1 MVDFITVVYL
11 VYIFISLYF
20 LTLYILI
27 YIPNRKDF
35 FTYPKPEKEYSLDMV
50 IPCYNGSETIEKAVK
65 SILDSDYPGLRKVI
79 VVDDCSTDNSY
90 EVIKSLARND
100 PRVVAVQT
108 PKNTGRAAG
117 AKNYGAKFSDAEF
130 IGFTDDDSYPNKNAI
145 SALMGFFNDEK
156 VGVATPSILVRNDS
170 RTFLEKFQAI
180 EYRVIAFTRKL
191 LGFVDAIYVT
201 PGPLAVYRRTAFD
214 AVSGFDEKNLTEDI
228 EITWHII
235 SKGYTVKMSPVA
247 RAYTIAPDKWKVW
260 YRQRIRWNLGGI
272 QTVLKY
278 KKSFLQKGML
288 GRFIIPFFVSSLLI
302 GVSGIIVLLYRWG
315 RTLIT
320 NILSTTYSAQ
330 NQAAIITLNDIN
342 LHPNVL
348 VFFGI
353 LLITVGSLFT
363 LFALRYTK
371 LEEGFKKTNAVSL
384 IGYLFVYLLTQA
396 FLLAG
401 SVYEIIFK
409 KKYSW

>member
-1 MVDFITVVYL
+1 
-11 VYIFISLYF
+11 
-20 LTLYILI
+20 
-27 YIPNRKDF
+27 
-35 FTYPKPEKEYSLDMV
+35 
-50 IPCYNGSETIEKAVK
+50 
-65 SILDSDYPGLRKVI
+65 
-79 VVDDCSTDNSY
+79 
-90 EVIKSLARND
+90 
-100 PRVVAVQT
+100 
-108 PKNTGRAAG
+108 
-117 AKNYGAKFSDAEF
+117 
-130 IGFTDDDSYPNKNAI
+130 
-145 SALMGFFNDEK
+145 
-156 VGVATPSILVRNDS
+156 VRNDS